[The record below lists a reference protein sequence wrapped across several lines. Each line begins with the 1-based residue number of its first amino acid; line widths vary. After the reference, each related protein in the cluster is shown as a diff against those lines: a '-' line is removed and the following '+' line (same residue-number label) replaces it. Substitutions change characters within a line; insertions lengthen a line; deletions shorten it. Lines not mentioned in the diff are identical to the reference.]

1 VPAATGVEP
10 VVRVAARAIA
20 NLVTLV
26 RKQGPLVLDAE
37 LPAQVGA
44 PQIVDDE
51 LAVRKDRPRIAHA
64 APVLAANLLIVGV
77 VAHRVDESLRAS
89 RGRAVRGDRLGMTV
103 PTVIRAKGLLNWC
116 LPAAIRTGC
125 WTAVRRI

>member
-1 VPAATGVEP
+1 
-10 VVRVAARAIA
+10 
-20 NLVTLV
+20 
-26 RKQGPLVLDAE
+26 
-37 LPAQVGA
+37 
-44 PQIVDDE
+44 

-89 RGRAVRGDRLGMTV
+89 RGTAVRGDRLGVTV